1 MAFLTPGL
9 AFIAR
14 GLLSLVF
21 PFALIVGTRFFL
33 AVQFDLVVPI
43 WATIVLSIVALPVV
57 LTARYQLLQYRHRRR
72 AAALGARMAPTLV
85 GKWPGN
91 LDILLDAMEKLLT
104 SYPGDG
110 HWQWIEKYGY
120 SFNLNFLWEDEMLTY
135 EPEIIK
141 KILATDF
148 PIYVKGE
155 KFRHAMASVLGTGVF
170 NSDGDMWKFHRSMT
184 RPFFSRDRISDFD
197 NFERHAAL
205 AIDAMR
211 ARLRSGH
218 AVDFQDL
225 IARFTLDSASE
236 FLLGKNVKALED
248 ALPYPHNAPGIHV
261 KQTSHAEEFSVAF
274 ADAQFIISQRANVGW
289 MWPITEI
296 MGDKTKAPMKV
307 VDGFLWPIVDEAI
320 AKNQER
326 AEHGKV
332 FSKEEVGE
340 ESTLLDH
347 LVNLTSDREV
357 IKDEIL
363 NIMIAGRDTTAATL
377 TFLAYFLGQ
386 HPEVFQR
393 LREEVLASVG
403 PTARPTYDDV
413 RDMKYLRAVINETL
427 RLFPAVPFDIRETTQ
442 DTTWPSTDPTQK
454 PIFVP
459 AGTTTSYSVFVM
471 HRRTDLWGPDALEF
485 DPDRF
490 LDERQKRYL
499 SKNPFI
505 FAPFNAGPRICLGQQ
520 FAYNEMS
527 YFLIRLMQSFA
538 SLELDFD
545 AQLPETRPPPAWG
558 LVPGRQSKE
567 QFWPKSHLT
576 MYSHGGLWVKM
587 AEASN

>member
-14 GLLSLVF
+14 GLISLIL
-21 PFALIVGTRFFL
+21 PCILIAGIRLFL
-33 AVQFDLVVPI
+33 AVQFHLVVPI
-43 WATIVLSIVALPVV
+43 WATIALSILALPFV
-57 LTARYQLLQYRHRRR
+57 LIARYQIHQYHHRRR

-85 GKWPGN
+85 GNWPGN
-91 LDILLDAMEKLLT
+91 LDILLDAMQKLVA

-110 HWQWIEKYGY
+110 HWQWIEKHGY
-120 SFNLNFLWEDEMLTY
+120 SFNLNFLWEDEMITY

-155 KFRHAMASVLGTGVF
+155 KFHHSMASVLGTGLF
-170 NSDGDMWKFHRSMT
+170 NSDNDMWKFHRHMT

-197 NFERHAAL
+197 NFERHASL
-205 AIDAMR
+205 AIEAMKQ
-211 ARLRSGH
+211 RLRSGH
-218 AVDFQDL
+218 PVDFQDL

-236 FLLGKNVKALED
+236 FLLGKNVRALED

-261 KQTSHAEEFSVAF
+261 KKSSPAEDFSVAF
-274 ADAQFIISQRANVGW
+274 AQAQFVLAKRANIGW

-296 MGDKTKAPMKV
+296 LGDQTKAPMKV
-307 VDGFLWPIVDEAI
+307 VDEFIWPIVDEAI
-320 AKNQER
+320 EKNQAR
-326 AEHGKV
+326 AQQGKI
-332 FSKEEVGE
+332 FNKEEVGE

-347 LVNLTSDREV
+347 LVNLTTDREV
-357 IKDEIL
+357 VKDEII
-363 NIMIAGRDTTAATL
+363 NIMIAGRDTTASTL

-393 LREEVLASVG
+393 LREEVLSSVG

-427 RLFPAVPFDIRETTQ
+427 RLFPAVPFNLRETTQ
-442 DTTWPSTDPTQK
+442 DTTWPSADPTQK

-459 AGTTTSYSVFVM
+459 AGTTTTYSVFVM

-490 LDERQKRYL
+490 LDARQKTYL
-499 SKNPFI
+499 AKNPFI

-538 SLELDFD
+538 SLEIDFD
-545 AQLPETRPPPAWG
+545 AQLPESRPPPAWRH
-558 LVPGRQSKE
+558 VPGRQSIEK
-567 QFWPKSHLT
+567 FWPKAHLT
-576 MYSHGGLWVKM
+576 MYAHGGLWVKM
-587 AEASN
+587 DEASN